1 MRVSGCMSGTGESSA
16 VNLSEPPL
24 ICDALLLLRGRL
36 GLQEVASQSPGE
48 ILTLNPGVL

>member
-1 MRVSGCMSGTGESSA
+1 MRVSGCMSGTGEGSA
-16 VNLSEPPL
+16 VNLSEQPL